1 MVDGDALSA
10 VPLAVIHNLPPEEKP
25 IELP

>member
-10 VPLAVIHNLPPEEKP
+10 VPLAVIHNLPPEDEP